1 MGIWKQRI
9 DESWLKC
16 MGKNSGF
23 KIINASGGTY
33 PSMVGTALS
42 LKHIKIDKTKNF
54 NNPKYID
61 KTYPST
67 TANPN
72 TIYRTDIQGFMIEGV
87 GENTTL
93 DEGTY
98 YSYILDYYFGPS
110 ITDTKKFSFRKNYQF
125 KTHTYNFAYVDY
137 RTDIESYLNSNTSQV
152 GNSNMRVQIDFTNT
166 GDILQIPGITIDL
179 TTNYLITNT
188 FALTTIIIKPAT
200 GYESVPYILERELN
214 GVIWNTIAQQQGD
227 TYTEFRTD
235 NDRNKHTF
243 FITVS
248 QEFKFTATLQ
258 IYGIWKGNRTAT
270 FAKQSIVGDTSISNM
285 SGNGNL
291 YYSYLNIFKNALGI
305 NPTWE
310 DSYYF
315 DVPYY
320 KRLDISDK
328 TQPTM
333 HILYYYSSPNADA
346 DSGFVSF
353 TNKLKSSKKEK
364 SPSTNPATY
373 TMDRISAS
381 QSVYAAGYGI
391 AGFEINEIG
400 WKIQGY
406 SFASYDNDPGVG
418 DYENQ
423 KIINYYSGQ
432 ISSEN
437 KIPNKRP
444 IKDCVFGKGWYYDD
458 TTNEYTWYDRQFEGS
473 DDILNYKNNP
483 VGGDVG
489 RQISSEGYRSNNYIA
504 KYIPFQKFNLSFLY
518 ECLRSDSGIKVY
530 LSPTLPNSSPL
541 NSRKEF
547 GPLSFPEKYYDTSTA
562 TSRAEYDSFYSANSG
577 QGLSLVSNQYQL
589 IGAGGI
595 PGGLVNGVLQY
606 NNYAGSPPLN
616 IYAQTIKQGF
626 SSNASSEDLRNK
638 PVINIQMPTT
648 PIEIGSIVYF
658 DIMSEYANNGTE
670 VKLQRSYT
678 IRGATHGNFYQA
690 WAEIDANMS
699 KDSTSHPGN
708 FHNITCASSSIL
720 KIEGLFSGNDPAWYE
735 ANRWGRVY
743 STVSVKNPTDASRST
758 IIMDYSGSDPNKA
771 LVNNLNIDDLSSDL
785 VEMRVNMTIRHTYIG
800 DLIINLRVPNGNVI
814 NLKAKGSGDY
824 FNDLK
829 NVTFTTSA
837 NYPKIRDLNP
847 WPGGTSI
854 NDPVS
859 LGQGYLWDPIG
870 LSSTQNGPKFPAY
883 PVKAPWLPT
892 TYKDKY
898 NFDWSQLTFLYG
910 LTFQMDKINGQGT
923 ITNLNGFNN
932 IYKKNLDEEIDFM
945 SNINDLNFILN
956 EDGTFAGTYS
966 LYIKDDGI
974 GNSGLIESWNV
985 EFIYKKF
992 DSPILSLTQSDPS
1005 NETNPGNPTQ
1015 QYLFG
1020 LEGNQ
1025 YLIIMGDKVPN
1036 KTDNN
1041 SYLTTQTGT
1050 ASLTYLKA
1058 SLSNL
1063 KIDGGYHKGNNKM
1076 YQIDDE
1082 VFGASNVPSFGGN
1095 NTFVLADPIENISY
1109 TAYVGYGDLNDKKQ
1123 LSIGSVNAK
1132 IGNGKFLSGIWEN
1145 GAWNSGWRKDESLQE
1160 FYGISDFF
1168 SYNRDK
1174 IWRFSIEGSTMAV
1187 SKFEVGDKVSIGNI
1201 AAIDV
1206 NEERKLIKSYFTIMT
1221 KGENFIEVEF
1231 EIDFPIRMIKIDSD
1245 IHRIYISKNVWL
1257 TGGFFNGYF
1266 TGIWNHGLFKGFPYI
1281 TEMFDSQWIDGKF
1294 DGGHFKSRK
1303 KSLAFSNTYLAK
1315 TDRFKVG
1322 LIFDVVHNLKSGD
1335 SITVSSNFS
1344 EFGPTT
1350 ILSVEDDYKIITD
1363 INWDISKD
1371 PNTYGTSIKGSI
1383 STDIS
1388 TGLVQNIDF
1397 SANNISTVTSLQ
1409 SMDSTR
1415 VFIYNSW
1422 MDVNFDDA
1430 SAVNIGRPQSTI
1442 DNAVSAFAYSDNNLY
1457 GYPTYDV
1464 LSSNVTF
1471 RDSFSNIVRNYR
1483 LGSKYKIYEDYIGN
1497 AGNFDEYFDI
1507 TGWATKA
1514 GTYKTNT
1521 SPFSQTLTVGEK
1533 LPTSTEFANQGWV
1546 INKDTAA
1553 YSAVSFERT
1562 TEALSDE
1569 DPAAGKEMRVKAV
1582 GKGGVL
1588 NIQPSYDITNRT
1600 NSPIEKQRYTI
1611 ISFDMLQSILPD
1623 FVFEDGNNDL
1633 YDYSTKYQPL
1643 IHFNNLNYALR
1654 KSYLSLEGYRNR
1666 KLDSTYLP
1674 VYKNVNHATTENN
1687 SKIEY
1692 FYNKTNLSMFFRG
1705 NGLNGKNVSTF
1716 VLDNLK
1722 LYEVDM
1728 IPFFQYFIDDN
1739 INRSISVPYQAIAP
1753 NVEYVESN
1761 YSLLDKSIYGIDSFY
1776 IYQQATT
1783 ASIVPESVSDA
1794 VGKEEDIVP
1803 QPSNSSII
1811 WNFLVK
1817 LPSITGFGNI
1827 LLLNINSTDNQGS
1840 IKNQFSLDAGNGE
1853 KIVDVS
1859 STKIDFNTY
1868 VKMNS
1873 SSKVFY
1879 PKTKRKI
1886 TVERRSRT
1894 KYPYSWETVITGE
1907 CDTLSG
1913 SGTEVS
1919 TAYDSTY
1926 QYRVSVEITPV

>member
-33 PSMVGTALS
+33 PSKVGTALS

-72 TIYRTDIQGFMIEGV
+72 TIPRTDIQGFMIDGV
-87 GENTTL
+87 GANTTL

-137 RTDIESYLNSNTSQV
+137 RLDIEPYLNSNTSQV
-152 GNSNMRVQIDFTNT
+152 GNSNLRVQIDFTNT
-166 GDILQIPGITIDL
+166 GNILEIPGITIDL
-179 TTNYLITNT
+179 TSNYLITNT
-188 FALTTIIIKPAT
+188 FALTSIRIQPAT

-214 GVIWNTIAQQQGD
+214 GVIWNTITQKQGD
-227 TYTEFRTD
+227 TYTDFRTD

-320 KRLDISDK
+320 KRLDIYDK
-328 TQPTM
+328 TLPTM
-333 HILYYYSSPNADA
+333 HILYYYSSPSTDA
-346 DSGFVSF
+346 ESGFVSF
-353 TNKLKSSKKEK
+353 TNKLRSSKKEK

-458 TTNEYTWYDRQFEGS
+458 TTNEYTWYDRQFEGTS
-473 DDILNYKNNP
+473 FDLNDKNNP
-483 VGGDVG
+483 VGGDAG

-530 LSPTLPNSSPL
+530 LSPTLPNSSPS
-541 NSRKEF
+541 NSSKYF
-547 GPLSFPEKYYDTSTA
+547 GPIIFPEKYYDTSTA
-562 TSRAEYDSFYSANSG
+562 TSLVEYNSFYSANSG
-577 QGLSLVSNQYQL
+577 QGLSLVNSEYQL
-589 IGAGGI
+589 VDGGLPIGDPTTGVSIGKYPPLSYANSPINIYTETIKKGFSFNDYNA
-595 PGGLVNGVLQY
+595 LVNGHPHIIKTMPTDIIQKGSIVSFDINSDYHMKGWNTRFQKSWTMTADRNFQEAWNIDINK
-606 NNYAGSPPLN
+606 NNNIFVSTSNSNRNYEIKCDNNILDIKGIYDGSGN
-616 IYAQTIKQGF
+616 YQERRGMVWAKVTIKQ
-626 SSNASSEDLRNK
+626 
-638 PVINIQMPTT
+638 
-648 PIEIGSIVYF
+648 
-658 DIMSEYANNGTE
+658 
-670 VKLQRSYT
+670 
-678 IRGATHGNFYQA
+678 
-690 WAEIDANMS
+690 
-699 KDSTSHPGN
+699 
-708 FHNITCASSSIL
+708 
-720 KIEGLFSGNDPAWYE
+720 
-735 ANRWGRVY
+735 
-743 STVSVKNPTDASRST
+743 PTDASRSS
-758 IIMDYSGSDPNKA
+758 IIMDYSDDDQNKA
-771 LVNNLNIDDLSSDL
+771 LVNNIDVDDLSSDL
-785 VEMRVNMTIRHTYIG
+785 VEMRVNLTLRHTSIG

-829 NVTFTTSA
+829 NITFTTSTE
-837 NYPKIRDLNP
+837 YPKMLGLNF
-847 WPGGTSI
+847 WPSVAGTGSI
-854 NDPVS
+854 
-859 LGQGYLWDPIG
+859 YDPIG
-870 LSSTQNGPKFPAY
+870 LESSIPPNTKVPANILN
-883 PVKAPWLPT
+883 APWLPSP
-892 TYKDKY
+892 YNLAY
-898 NFDWSQLTFLYG
+898 NFDWSQLRILPG
-910 LTFQMDKINGQGT
+910 LTFQMDKINGQGSMAT
-923 ITNLNGFNN
+923 LNGFNN
-932 IYKKNLDEEIDFM
+932 ILTGTTSRDEDIDFM
-945 SNINDLNFILN
+945 SNINDLKFILN
-956 EDGTFAGTYS
+956 EDGTFTGTYS
-966 LYIKDDGI
+966 LYIKDDTG
-974 GNSGLIESWNV
+974 GNSGFFEDWNI

-1005 NETNPGNPTQ
+1005 NETNPGNPKP

-1025 YLIIMGDKVPN
+1025 YLIIMGDKVPSL
-1036 KTDNN
+1036 TDGN
-1041 SYLTTQTGT
+1041 SNLTTSTGT
-1050 ASLTYLKA
+1050 EPLTYLKA

-1082 VFGASNVPSFGGN
+1082 AFGTSSVPSFGGN

-1109 TAYVGYGDLNDKKQ
+1109 TAYVGYGDLNDKNQ

-1160 FYGISDFF
+1160 FYDISDFF

-1174 IWRFSIEGSTMAV
+1174 RWRFSVEGSTMAV

-1201 AAIDV
+1201 TAIDV
-1206 NEERKLIKSYFTIMT
+1206 NEERKLIKSYFTIMS
-1221 KGENFIEVEF
+1221 KGDNSIEVEF
-1231 EIDFPIRMIKIDSD
+1231 ESDFPIRRIKIDSD
-1245 IHRIYISKNVWL
+1245 IHRIYITKNVWL

-1294 DGGHFKSRK
+1294 EGGHFKSRK
-1303 KSLAFSNTYLAK
+1303 KSLSFSNTYMAK
-1315 TDRFKVG
+1315 ADRLKVG
-1322 LIFDVVHNLKSGD
+1322 LTFDVVHNLKAGD
-1335 SITVSSNFS
+1335 SIAISSTFS
-1344 EFGPTT
+1344 TFGSTT
-1350 ILSVEDDYKIITD
+1350 ILSVTDDYNIVTD

-1371 PNTYGTSIKGSI
+1371 PNTYGTVIKGSI

-1415 VFIYNSW
+1415 VFIYDSW

-1471 RDSFSNIVRNYR
+1471 RDSFSNTVRNYR

-1546 INKDTAA
+1546 INKDTAT

-1611 ISFDMLQSILPD
+1611 ISFDMIQSILPD
-1623 FVFEDGNNDL
+1623 FIFEDGNKDL

-1654 KSYLSLEGYRNR
+1654 KSYVSLEGYRNK

-1674 VYKNVNHATTENN
+1674 VYKNVNHATTENK

-1776 IYQQATT
+1776 IYQQAAT

-1817 LPSITGFGNI
+1817 LPSITGSGNI
-1827 LLLNINSTDNQGS
+1827 LKLNINLTDNQGLL
-1840 IKNQFSLDAGNGE
+1840 KKQFSLDAGNGE
-1853 KIVDVS
+1853 TIVDIL
-1859 STKIDFNTY
+1859 STKIDFNTF
-1868 VKMNS
+1868 VKLNS
-1873 SSKVFY
+1873 SSKAFY

-1907 CDTLSG
+1907 CDVLNLT
-1913 SGTEVS
+1913 GTELS
-1919 TAYDSTY
+1919 TTYDSAY
-1926 QYRVSVEITPV
+1926 QYRVSAEITPV